1 MYTREW
7 LVESA
12 QYYRQLNFFEEYSHL
27 SDDELADQLILLRE
41 QETGGM
47 CELFHNRDD
56 WVIVELDKKRA
67 LSAATD
73 ILYAEEPPGYDF
85 QGYVTTLQ
93 NLAAISRSIFLPQG
107 ITEASIGSIES
118 ISRSIFLPQDITEAS
133 IGSIEFILNDKR
145 YTLVPDGPPD
155 DTLILAGQINPMVL
169 ETGYQFEQW
178 DLSPGVILV
187 VLNSEEKRRLA
198 EEKGWRFLHDR
209 WMFG

>member
-107 ITEASIGSIES
+107 ITEASIGSIE
-118 ISRSIFLPQDITEAS
+118 
-133 IGSIEFILNDKR
+133 FILNDKR